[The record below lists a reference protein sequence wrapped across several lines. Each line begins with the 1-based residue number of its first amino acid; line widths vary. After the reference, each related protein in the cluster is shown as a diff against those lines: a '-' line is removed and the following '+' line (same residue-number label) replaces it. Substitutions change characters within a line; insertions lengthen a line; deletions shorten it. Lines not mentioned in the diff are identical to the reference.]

1 MATRGRGLAWRADAV
16 EGARA
21 AVKFPSRQPG
31 RRSRPP
37 VRRFEAIVSAASEP
51 DAIPRREP
59 LHTLTGGPVSGVTS
73 AGRAAHEVRPRFR
86 IVLSFVEEGLC
97 RRTIR
102 QSNLPPRPWIP
113 LPSSSWQVM
122 GERRLARLSTAR
134 QQTRTLDWPLTRSSR
149 SSSATRLTR
158 RPSGVF
164 SLGGG
169 GTKPPRSTVG
179 ASRTQ
184 HTSRGELLCS
194 SRGQLTTAA
203 ACARHCAISMA
214 TGPSRHRSALPR
226 RSRGSSSPAATR
238 IMPAGESSV
247 RSSWTQ
253 PPTRRGR
260 NARAGQ

>member
-1 MATRGRGLAWRADAV
+1 LGIAAAGVLLTALVAPHPARLSTTSKRSARLTIRRGGRVMANRGRGLAWRADAV

-113 LPSSSWQVM
+113 RPSCSWQVM
-122 GERRLARLSTAR
+122 GERRFVTPPAVAVGAGLPEPRVKVCSRMAVDFRA
-134 QQTRTLDWPLTRSSR
+134 SR
-149 SSSATRLTR
+149 SSQRSPRLTR
-158 RPSGVF
+158 NERALRM
-164 SLGGG
+164 LGRKNY
-169 GTKPPRSTVG
+169 TQEEIDARRPRSI
-179 ASRTQ
+179 
-184 HTSRGELLCS
+184 S
-194 SRGQLTTAA
+194 S
-203 ACARHCAISMA
+203 
-214 TGPSRHRSALPR
+214 
-226 RSRGSSSPAATR
+226 
-238 IMPAGESSV
+238 
-247 RSSWTQ
+247 
-253 PPTRRGR
+253 
-260 NARAGQ
+260 